1 MTDHATR
8 AREKLVGELVD
19 KFLAWPL
26 PNSVCADLCAT
37 KQGYPHRSGTTLLNA
52 TEAKQM
58 VEHLFTDFIAAALA
72 QAAQEARSRIAELEA
87 EQICEGNEYR
97 KFAQEIA
104 PPGTPLATDG
114 MISFGK
120 LREVVE
126 AAIAQAAQP
135 VWSTEK
141 PTVAGWYWWRN
152 KQLKYEEDM
161 EPRIV
166 EVRLYAGD
174 LAIGNCRLA
183 QSSFLKGEWAGP
195 LPLPREA

>member
-1 MTDHATR
+1 MTDHAHLAR
-8 AREKLVGELVD
+8 AQEILDALPTSAYNAMCLAEKEETML
-19 KFLAWPL
+19 
-26 PNSVCADLCAT
+26 
-37 KQGYPHRSGTTLLNA
+37 QY
-52 TEAKQM
+52 
-58 VEHLFTDFIAAALA
+58 IAALA
-72 QAAQEARSRIAELEA
+72 Q
-87 EQICEGNEYR
+87 
-97 KFAQEIA
+97 
-104 PPGTPLATDG
+104 
-114 MISFGK
+114 
-120 LREVVE
+120 V
-126 AAIAQAAQP
+126 AQP
-135 VWSTEK
+135 VWSTNK